1 MRLLHIDS
9 SITGAASAS
18 RAISAD
24 LVEGLRAATPSLDL
38 VYRDLVAEPLPHLTL
53 DALADP
59 ASNRDLQEF
68 LTADVVVIG
77 TGMYNFSVPSQL
89 KAWLDRVLIAG
100 HTFRYGPEGP
110 VGLAGGKRVI
120 VALARGG
127 FYGADSPA
135 AHVEHAERYLRAVL
149 GFIGVTDL
157 AFVIAE
163 GVALGVEQRAAAME
177 TALAKARD
185 IGAQALAA

>member
-1 MRLLHIDS
+1 M
-9 SITGAASAS
+9 
-18 RAISAD
+18 
-24 LVEGLRAATPSLDL
+24 
-38 VYRDLVAEPLPHLTL
+38 
-53 DALADP
+53 
-59 ASNRDLQEF
+59 
-68 LTADVVVIG
+68 
-77 TGMYNFSVPSQL
+77 
-89 KAWLDRVLIAG
+89 
-100 HTFRYGPEGP
+100 
-110 VGLAGGKRVI
+110 GLAGGKRVI

-163 GVALGVEQRAAAME
+163 GVALGVEQRATAME
-177 TALAKARD
+177 AALAKARD